1 MNHELAQVPRK
12 KCLCFRCDFNGVIT
26 SSSIPFNP
34 RIASMQVALDKC
46 TTTGVTRPRRQSE
59 DKVCCRDP
67 NKIRKD
73 YDDEDDYVSNYDFN
87 DDMFNIDYGDTDQ
100 VYVYNMKTP
109 YKDRQQENG
118 VMEKLRKKKRR
129 RKKKRPSQRLEVPE
143 NERDKSK
150 RNRDSLDFFT
160 NG

>member
-1 MNHELAQVPRK
+1 M
-12 KCLCFRCDFNGVIT
+12 
-26 SSSIPFNP
+26 
-34 RIASMQVALDKC
+34 
-46 TTTGVTRPRRQSE
+46 TRPRRQSE

-73 YDDEDDYVSNYDFN
+73 YDDEDDYIGDYDFD

-109 YKDRQQENG
+109 SYKDLQKKNKG
-118 VMEKLRKKKRR
+118 VTEKLKKR
-129 RKKKRPSQRLEVPE
+129 RKKKRPSQRLQVPE
-143 NERDKSK
+143 TERDNNKK
-150 RNRDSLDFFT
+150 NRNRNSLDFFT

>member
-1 MNHELAQVPRK
+1 M
-12 KCLCFRCDFNGVIT
+12 
-26 SSSIPFNP
+26 
-34 RIASMQVALDKC
+34 
-46 TTTGVTRPRRQSE
+46 TRPRRQSE

-150 RNRDSLDFFT
+150 RSRDSLDFFT

>member
-1 MNHELAQVPRK
+1 MGSLTPSDVMTILNIMNNNRNQNNNNNFNSNQQPVFTTCPAAT
-12 KCLCFRCDFNGVIT
+12 LCVDRNRCDFNGVIT

-34 RIASMQVALDKC
+34 RLASMQVALDKC

-73 YDDEDDYVSNYDFN
+73 YDDEDDYDYDFD
-87 DDMFNIDYGDTDQ
+87 DDMFNIDYEDADK

-109 YKDRQQENG
+109 
-118 VMEKLRKKKRR
+118 
-129 RKKKRPSQRLEVPE
+129 S
-143 NERDKSK
+143 
-150 RNRDSLDFFT
+150 
-160 NG
+160 

>member
-1 MNHELAQVPRK
+1 MNNNRNRNNNNFKNNNFNNNNFNNNQPVFTTCPAAT
-12 KCLCFRCDFNGVIT
+12 LCVDRNRCDFNGVIT

-34 RIASMQVALDKC
+34 RLASMQVALDKC

-73 YDDEDDYVSNYDFN
+73 YDDEDDYGDYDFD
-87 DDMFNIDYGDTDQ
+87 DDMFNIDYEDTDQ

-109 YKDRQQENG
+109 SYKDLQ
-118 VMEKLRKKKRR
+118 K
-129 RKKKRPSQRLEVPE
+129 
-143 NERDKSK
+143 DKSV
-150 RNRDSLDFFT
+150 T
-160 NG
+160 